1 MKKNI
6 LHLLYFLSIILILII
21 SIKFADESDNDA
33 FRYKN
38 FFNLGKLNND
48 DILVNFA
55 ITRQAWGN
63 IRLGYLEEKKEKNKV
78 LVLGNHTINNFTISD
93 FGKNLPRN
101 YFYNNWYANLGLPE
115 IRDLIFHLDEIN
127 KLPEE
132 LLVVQITTPH
142 NDNGN
147 HIIAYGSELPI
158 GIRLKAQKYFKEKY
172 VSFLKSTYFQYL
184 SIFKYM
190 LDFSNV
196 MLIGTKNKDKV
207 MVVTE
212 ENCKYEL
219 KKNKDNS
226 FFSKLPLTIQHRFNL
241 LEYRDFCSKQ
251 YLKWGIKYD
260 GSRTAH
266 QRKIVYRPKNI
277 DPLTAKL
284 KRGDEKLIEKY
295 VLDIQDFVKKKEFKT
310 VFLVVPFYEPINTTS
325 VIDQIFTR
333 GVNLTKQKD
342 ENILWIDHRH
352 YNTDDKEMF
361 YAVDHPSD
369 KYYKDLVQII
379 RSKGLISF

>member
-21 SIKFADESDNDA
+21 SIKFVDESDNDA

-147 HIIAYGSELPI
+147 HIIAYGNELPI

-196 MLIGTKNKDKV
+196 MLIGTKNKDK
-207 MVVTE
+207 
-212 ENCKYEL
+212 
-219 KKNKDNS
+219 
-226 FFSKLPLTIQHRFNL
+226 I
-241 LEYRDFCSKQ
+241 
-251 YLKWGIKYD
+251 
-260 GSRTAH
+260 
-266 QRKIVYRPKNI
+266 
-277 DPLTAKL
+277 
-284 KRGDEKLIEKY
+284 
-295 VLDIQDFVKKKEFKT
+295 
-310 VFLVVPFYEPINTTS
+310 
-325 VIDQIFTR
+325 
-333 GVNLTKQKD
+333 
-342 ENILWIDHRH
+342 
-352 YNTDDKEMF
+352 
-361 YAVDHPSD
+361 
-369 KYYKDLVQII
+369 
-379 RSKGLISF
+379 